1 MPERKSREAERK
13 VFVTHSKQKRC
24 GYGPERNETSA
35 VFSLFC
41 QVSAELHGAPFTI
54 RHTIRMGRLRSSTQ
68 RDRVVYDGTRE
79 SGLVLTLKLTM
90 FGVRRGF
97 DRKRGAG

>member
-1 MPERKSREAERK
+1 
-13 VFVTHSKQKRC
+13 
-24 GYGPERNETSA
+24 
-35 VFSLFC
+35 
-41 QVSAELHGAPFTI
+41 
-54 RHTIRMGRLRSSTQ
+54 MGRLRSSTQ